1 MITGLKYLFA
11 QSYTCPKKTS
21 QLSLSFLLMMPTV
34 FWAGYYLWVVGM
46 LTDPGLDCPSLF
58 TFISAQLVTVCL
70 LPNSTKS
77 LIVFIFLRVHLPSLS
92 WIGWHR
98 RTYLALLTVN
108 YYILQL
114 KWRDIFIIVSHNG
127 IFLRQTLGTRK
138 ESTCVSILFFFFMF
152 CLHKAGT
159 KIRNLVDSINSI
171 MKI

>member
-1 MITGLKYLFA
+1 MIAGLKYLFA

-34 FWAGYYLWVVGM
+34 FGAGCYLWVVGM
-46 LTDPGLDCPSLF
+46 LTYPGLDCPSLF

-138 ESTCVSILFFFFMF
+138 DSTCVSILFFFMF